1 MKQGQRYSLRVI
13 VLPGQES
20 GFLLGGARAVTA
32 AGPDELEE
40 ALGEAADDET
50 VGIVAAA
57 GELRPWARGRT
68 LRRFG
73 PKERAILYWL
83 PEGALMRP
91 APGAGARRFARPL
104 GLRVEI
110 RR

>member
-1 MKQGQRYSLRVI
+1 MKHGQRYSLRVI
-13 VLPGQES
+13 VLPGQET
-20 GFLLGGARAVTA
+20 GFLLGGARAIAA

-40 ALGEAADDET
+40 ALREAADDNS
-50 VGIVAAA
+50 VGLVAVAA
-57 GELRPWARGRT
+57 ELRPWARGRS

-91 APGAGARRFARPL
+91 APGAEARRFARPL